1 MIDEAISRL
10 AFLCNAIPPLLNAIE
25 EPAFSLKQSP
35 ARWSQK
41 EIIGHLIDSA
51 TNNHHR
57 FVRGQFEDSPVI
69 AYDQNQ
75 WNEHSYYQQ
84 MTKETLIDFWTIYNK
99 HLVELIKRIPKDNL
113 QKTCKM
119 KDGSLATLEFLIK
132 DYVEHLEHHL
142 NQIVLY

>member
-10 AFLCNAIPPLLNAIE
+10 TFLCNAIPPLLNAIE

-41 EIIGHLIDSA
+41 EIIGHLIDIA

-75 WNEHSYYQQ
+75 WNEYSYYQQ

-99 HLVELIKRIPKDNL
+99 HLVELIKRIPKDTL

-142 NQIVLY
+142 KQIVLY

>member
-1 MIDEAISRL
+1 MYRDSA
-10 AFLCNAIPPLLNAIE
+10 LLNAIE

-69 AYDQNQ
+69 AYDQN
-75 WNEHSYYQQ
+75 NGMS
-84 MTKETLIDFWTIYNK
+84 
-99 HLVELIKRIPKDNL
+99 
-113 QKTCKM
+113 
-119 KDGSLATLEFLIK
+119 
-132 DYVEHLEHHL
+132 
-142 NQIVLY
+142 IVIISR